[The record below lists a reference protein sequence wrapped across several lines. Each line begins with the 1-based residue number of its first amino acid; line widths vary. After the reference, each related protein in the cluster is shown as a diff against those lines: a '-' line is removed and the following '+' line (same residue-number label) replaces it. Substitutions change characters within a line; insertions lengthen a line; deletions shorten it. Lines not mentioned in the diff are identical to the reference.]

1 MRNCPNCAAPLSAE
15 EIKCPYCGTSYI
27 DMSCIDLE
35 NHEPF
40 YLKIN
45 MHGYQ
50 VVTMVRPVTA
60 NMTVSCGTQY
70 AYGGRGMEKFISF
83 QDEPEV
89 NIDISFSG
97 IPNSKNHIVTYIKDN
112 KI

>member
-50 VVTMVRPVTA
+50 VITMVRPVTA
-60 NMTVSCGTQY
+60 NMTVSAGTRY
-70 AYGGRGMEKFISF
+70 AYGGRGMEKLISF

-97 IPNSKNHIVTYIKDN
+97 IPNSKNHIITYIKDN

>member
-1 MRNCPNCAAPLSAE
+1 MRNCPNCAAPLQAE

-45 MHGYQ
+45 MHGCQ
-50 VVTMVRPVTA
+50 MITMVRPEVA
-60 NMTVSCGTQY
+60 NMTISAGAQY
-70 AYGGRGMEKFISF
+70 AYGGRGMQKFISY
-83 QDEPEV
+83 QTDPEV

-97 IPNSKNHIVTYIKDN
+97 IPNSKNHIITYIKEN
-112 KI
+112 K

>member
-1 MRNCPNCAAPLSAE
+1 MRNCPNCAAPLQIE

-50 VVTMVRPVTA
+50 VVTIVRPETA
-60 NMTVSCGTQY
+60 NMTIVNDTQY
-70 AYGGRGMEKFISF
+70 AYGGRGMQKLISY
-83 QDEPEV
+83 QTNPGVD
-89 NIDISFSG
+89 IDISFSG
-97 IPNSKNHIVTYIKDN
+97 IPNSKNHVITYIKEN
-112 KI
+112 S

>member
-1 MRNCPNCAAPLSAE
+1 MRNCPNCAAPLQVE
-15 EIKCPYCGTSYI
+15 QIKCPYCGTSYI

-35 NHEPF
+35 SHEPF

-50 VVTMVRPVTA
+50 MIAMVRPEVA
-60 NMTVSCGTQY
+60 NMTISAGTQY
-70 AYGGRGMEKFISF
+70 AYGGRGTEKLISF
-83 QDEPEV
+83 QMEPEV

-97 IPNSKNHIVTYIKDN
+97 ISNSKNHIITYIKEN
-112 KI
+112 K